1 MQFWWEG
8 AALCWQWI
16 EWLGIFAKIDSLGF
30 SFLPFTF
37 SKLQRQMRQGWN
49 IAGTQPPQLS
59 LWGGGGSPPA
69 LDWCHH
75 HPPIS
80 PQLSHP
86 PPWPPH
92 PPTPTEQIYILFLTS
107 CFQGGRSQWQWLV
120 IWICLLCLKFLSNLI
135 PLIQSPPLLL
145 IVCGLPPSPTHGCWR
160 IAMKGSFIH
169 PLSLT
174 PITIITHIHPKDLS
188 LFALSPKKGG
198 GSKRGEISKEWQ
210 EMWHQRLSLPKRG
223 EFPTKHYDSSLEVC
237 VWIKV
242 KQMSSVDI

>member
-16 EWLGIFAKIDSLGF
+16 EWLGFFSKIDSLGF

-80 PQLSHP
+80 PPGQLSHP

-135 PLIQSPPLLL
+135 SPPPFQLL
-145 IVCGLPPSPTHGCWR
+145 ICCWLYVVSLLPPPMVAGALQWKALLFTPSPSH
-160 IAMKGSFIH
+160 
-169 PLSLT
+169 LSL
-174 PITIITHIHPKDLS
+174 
-188 LFALSPKKGG
+188 SPYTSTQK
-198 GSKRGEISKEWQ
+198 I
-210 EMWHQRLSLPKRG
+210 
-223 EFPTKHYDSSLEVC
+223 
-237 VWIKV
+237 
-242 KQMSSVDI
+242 